1 MRKLSLLERI
11 VGVSENAQTMPEAL
25 TLTVTRLA
33 AMFAEPIA
41 PSILSPLIAGDE
53 AVLLR
58 AYAQDEQFVAIFP
71 NCLQARLD
79 HLFGC
84 ITPGLRI
91 LFHLAP
97 RQTRIKACVALASA
111 ITFPESASSTR
122 PLQVVLLSRPRNSIV
137 EFE

>member
-1 MRKLSLLERI
+1 MVALLAPTTADSQFIGGDAEVDKSLH
-11 VGVSENAQTMPEAL
+11 SMSKSNNDS
-25 TLTVTRLA
+25 
-33 AMFAEPIA
+33 FNH
-41 PSILSPLIAGDE
+41 E

-71 NCLQARLD
+71 NCLQARLH

-111 ITFPESASSTR
+111 ILFRNRHRARDPYR
-122 PLQVVLLSRPRNSIV
+122 LSPYRGQGTALSNLNRKP
-137 EFE
+137 

>member
-58 AYAQDEQFVAIFP
+58 AYAQDEQFP